1 MSRSE
6 FPCEDWNSLPQSPL
20 MSSVLQER
28 MQHLTRRSLFS
39 SAAAGLGA
47 AALASMPGMGRA
59 ADSQTVSLD
68 TPPAGAPQAGVPGQP
83 GLPHHEPAAKRA
95 IYLFMSGAPSQMDM
109 WDHKPQMADWFDKD
123 LPESIRQGQRLTT
136 MTSGQSRFPIAP
148 SIYKFSPHGANGT
161 MASELIPHMAKK
173 VDEIALVKSMY
184 TEAINHD
191 PAITYI
197 CTGNQLPGKA
207 SLGSWLSYGLG
218 TENEDLPAFLVMT
231 ASWTGRK
238 QAQALYNRLWGSG
251 FLPSKYQGVALRSA
265 GDPVLYLSNPDGID
279 SGVRRRML
287 DTLAELN
294 RNTLDRW
301 HDPETEA
308 RIAQYEM
315 AFKMQTSVPE
325 LTDLSDEPQHVLDL
339 YGPDVTKPGTFAN
352 CCLMA
357 RRMAERGV
365 RFTQI
370 FHRGWDQ
377 HGALPKDLPNQ
388 CRDTDQPSAGLL
400 TDLKQR
406 GLLDDTLVVW
416 GGEFGRTIYCQGAL
430 TKTNYGR
437 DHHPKCFSIWMAGA
451 GIKQGVVHGET
462 DEFSYN
468 IVRDGVH
475 IRDLNATIL
484 NQMGI
489 DHERF
494 TYPFQGLDQR
504 LTGVEEAR
512 VVRELLA

>member
-1 MSRSE
+1 MSHLSDQRIAEILAAS
-6 FPCEDWNSLPQSPL
+6 DAQSRL
-20 MSSVLQER
+20 S
-28 MQHLTRRSLFS
+28 HLTRRSLFS
-39 SAAAGLGA
+39 RSAAGLGA
-47 AALASMPGMGRA
+47 AALASLEGNRAMGADVASVTSNEQPPVAGSA
-59 ADSQTVSLD
+59 AFGGRPD
-68 TPPAGAPQAGVPGQP
+68 
-83 GLPHHEPAAKRA
+83 LPHHPPAAKRA

-109 WDHKPQMADWFDKD
+109 WDHKPAMAEWFDKD

-136 MTSGQSRFPIAP
+136 MTSGQARFPIAP
-148 SIYKFSPHGANGT
+148 SIYQFAPHGKNGT
-161 MASELIPHMAKK
+161 MASELIPHMAGK

-207 SLGSWLSYGLG
+207 SLGAWLSYGLG
-218 TENEDLPAFLVMT
+218 TENADLPAFVVMT

-251 FLPSKYQGVALRSA
+251 FLPSRYQGVALRSS
-265 GDPVLYLSNPDGID
+265 GDPVLYLSNPSGID
-279 SGVRRRML
+279 SRVRRRML
-287 DTLAELN
+287 DTLADLN
-294 RNTLDRW
+294 EETLRRIG
-301 HDPETEA
+301 DPETDA

-315 AFKMQTSVPE
+315 AFRMQTSVPE

-339 YGPDVTKPGTFAN
+339 YGPDVLKPGTYAN

-416 GGEFGRTIYCQGAL
+416 GGEFGRTIYCQGKL
-430 TKTNYGR
+430 TKTDYGR
-437 DHHPKCFSIWMAGA
+437 DHHPKCFTVWMAGA
-451 GIKQGVVHGET
+451 GMKQGIVHGET

-468 IVRDGVH
+468 IVKDPVH

-484 NQMGI
+484 DQLGI
-489 DHERF
+489 DHQRF
-494 TYPFQGLDQR
+494 TYPFQGLDQK
-504 LTGVEEAR
+504 LTGVEESR